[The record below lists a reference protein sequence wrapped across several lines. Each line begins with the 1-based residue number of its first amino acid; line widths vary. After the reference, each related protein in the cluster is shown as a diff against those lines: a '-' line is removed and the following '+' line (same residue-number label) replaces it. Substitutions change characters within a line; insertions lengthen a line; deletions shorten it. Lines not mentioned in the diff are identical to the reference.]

1 MTCLYI
7 AQSVAACP
15 VKYTHTSQ
23 HILSAK
29 LSLLAFRTAQAV
41 GECAAMS
48 YCLFWLPLAAPGCR
62 YKPHPGTMCHGRGQH
77 MTNKCWVQSFHHGCA
92 GGGAS
97 WISAAQGN
105 SQMLE
110 YVHFDMP
117 YLETL
122 SGDDLD
128 LVGLPW

>member
-1 MTCLYI
+1 MLGVVPRACFSNAVQSMTLHQRQWRLQALLLDEQQQQQMGMVANPFAGPLQQ
-7 AQSVAACP
+7 AQPAGG
-15 VKYTHTSQ
+15 T
-23 HILSAK
+23 
-29 LSLLAFRTAQAV
+29 R
-41 GECAAMS
+41 
-48 YCLFWLPLAAPGCR
+48 R

-128 LVGLPW
+128 L